1 MKRKT
6 KNRIADVCRVVF
18 GLTFVFSGFVK
29 TVDPWGTA
37 IKITE
42 YLNTYGFETLNN
54 YRFGFA
60 IWFCAAEL
68 MMGLMMIFKIK
79 TRLISIFAVAV
90 MVFFTILT
98 FFSATWMPV
107 EDCGCFGDALQ
118 LPPWASFVKSVVLLA
133 LAVIVW
139 LNARRTLTFF
149 PVSVKEWVCTVLFAC
164 IAGGIGAHC
173 YYHLPLVDF
182 LPYKKGVNLYDAI
195 YHDEAAEQE
204 VKLVCR
210 DLRDGSLREFA
221 VSDTTWYDTAR
232 WEFVEQAAGGGFEA
246 DVALREFA
254 VFNSEGDA
262 TRGIVGYPG
271 RVYILSAVKIDKIK
285 PRCAER
291 FGRIADRAAG
301 EDAKV
306 VLITASPI
314 SPGETA
320 DFGGSVPVTLYNVD
334 ATTMITMLRATT
346 GMVVLDGGVITDK
359 RNCRDIR

>member
-1 MKRKT
+1 
-6 KNRIADVCRVVF
+6 
-18 GLTFVFSGFVK
+18 
-29 TVDPWGTA
+29 
-37 IKITE
+37 
-42 YLNTYGFETLNN
+42 
-54 YRFGFA
+54 
-60 IWFCAAEL
+60 
-68 MMGLMMIFKIK
+68 
-79 TRLISIFAVAV
+79 
-90 MVFFTILT
+90 
-98 FFSATWMPV
+98 MPV

-118 LPPWASFVKSVVLLA
+118 LPPWASFAKNVVLLA